1 MQQNSI
7 KRGKTMAIDLT
18 NKPLTRTEKAAI
30 EQGKKLLKK
39 ARQDRRKKQQNKNLD
54 EVTEWAYFESVFLGA

>member
-1 MQQNSI
+1 
-7 KRGKTMAIDLT
+7 MAIDLT
-18 NKPLTRTEKAAI
+18 NKPLTRTEKKAL
-30 EQGKKLLKK
+30 EQAPKRLKQ